1 MFFLWTHYAEPSELL
16 APRRVSLQ
24 VFLPAARQHL
34 WVAYEHANDGSVM
47 QIASLEQLY
56 KVFERC

>member
-1 MFFLWTHYAEPSELL
+1 MKN
-16 APRRVSLQ
+16 VVQ
-24 VFLPAARQHL
+24 VLLPAARQHL
-34 WVAYEHANDGSVM
+34 LVPYDHANDGSVL